1 MSGNTSGIITS
12 VNQAFSKQSSHFD
25 EEDASNSILQDLRTQ
40 VYRHVEKYLAPNSKI
55 LELNSGTG
63 IDALHFIKGGH
74 FVHATDL
81 SDGMIVQIQD
91 KIQKFQL
98 QKLLTVQQVSFENL
112 EDIALKN
119 FDFVFSNFGGLNCI
133 QDLSTVTRHLSG
145 LLKPGAYVT
154 WVIMPHV
161 CPWEIATILKLNSK
175 AFRRLGRNGV
185 IAHLEGHYFKT
196 YYHSLSAIKKAFG
209 KSFSFVESEGLAAIS
224 PPPYAFNFQQKHT
237 RLYEKLRSFDARV
250 RKTFPF
256 NQWAD
261 HIIVTFQ
268 YTGKH
273 SKQ

>member
-1 MSGNTSGIITS
+1 MSGDTSGTFKS
-12 VNQAFSKQSSHFD
+12 VNQAFSKQASHFD

-40 VYRHVEKYLAPNSKI
+40 VYSHVEKYLGPNSKI

-74 FVHATDL
+74 SVHATDL
-81 SDGMIVQIQD
+81 SDGMILQIQN

-98 QKLLTVQQVSFENL
+98 QKLLTVQQVSFDDL
-112 EDIALKN
+112 EEVAIKN
-119 FDFVFSNFGGLNCI
+119 FDFIFSNFGGLNCI
-133 QDLSTVTRHLSG
+133 RDLSGVTRHLPG

-161 CPWEIATILKLNSK
+161 YLWEIATILKLNRN
-175 AFRRLGRNGV
+175 AFRRLSKTGV
-185 IAHLEGHYFKT
+185 TAHLEGHYFST
-196 YYHSLSAIKKAFG
+196 YYHSLSEIKKAFG
-209 KSFSFVESEGLAAIS
+209 KSFSLIATEGLAAIS
-224 PPPYAFNFQQKHT
+224 PPPHAFKFQQNHK
-237 RLYEKLRSFDARV
+237 RLYKKLRYIDSLV

-268 YTGKH
+268 YKGD
-273 SKQ
+273 